1 MRLPADSQPGAM
13 LKLRVISKWWSGMV
27 VPVLL
32 LVLGSLRA
40 PPARRAWQHHRLP
53 GPLSAKVKQVRV
65 RREWDVDSELQG
77 GCQCQWQSQFL
88 EVQW

>member
-1 MRLPADSQPGAM
+1 VVIGPPDGRCPSPLRTSSANGPGSGMRLPADSQPGAM

-53 GPLSAKVKQVRV
+53 GPLSAKDKH
-65 RREWDVDSELQG
+65 G
-77 GCQCQWQSQFL
+77 PP
-88 EVQW
+88 